1 MCFKTQEWKKKM
13 MMSEEIST
21 EKLIDGMHVAL

>member
-1 MCFKTQEWKKKM
+1 MCFKTQEWKKK